1 MHTAKVT
8 SKGQIT
14 IPGDVRR
21 AMRLGAGSEVMFF
34 PNEEGDFIIRAR
46 TGSIRDL
53 RGCLAGYGAPRTDEE
68 MNEILHRRAQALDE
82 ASKTGARPVSD
93 GEAA

>member
-1 MHTAKVT
+1 MYSSKVT

-14 IPGDVRR
+14 IPVDIRK
-21 AMRLGAGSEVMFF
+21 AMGLGPGSEVMFF
-34 PNEEGDFIIRAR
+34 PDEGGDFIIRTR

-53 RGCLAGYGAPRTDEE
+53 RGCLAGYGVPRTDEE
-68 MNEILHRRAQALDE
+68 MNEILHRRAYELDE
-82 ASKTGARPVSD
+82 ASKTGAQPASD